1 MNFCDIPAEA
11 FPKGAQ
17 FYHNVIVMVF
27 SVAEDIW
34 NEDFDSIW
42 YLDQLTA
49 PKSKAILFLKEKE
62 KLSTMLMQTSFMI
75 ATMNKSAIGYQI
87 IMRIVQSKQ
96 IQMERFHGM
105 KENFNE
111 PN

>member
-11 FPKGAQ
+11 FPEGAQ
-17 FYHNVIVMVF
+17 FYHNVTVIVV

-34 NEDFDSIW
+34 DEDFDSIW

-49 PKSKAILFLKEKE
+49 QNQKQSYSSKKEE
-62 KLSTMLMQTSFMI
+62 KLSTMLMQMYFMI
-75 ATMNKSAIGYQI
+75 AMMNKSAIGYQI
-87 IMRIVQSKQ
+87 IMRIAQSKQ
-96 IQMERFHGM
+96 IQTERFHGM